1 MSMVAKQLALGAHG
15 NYVNQMDREEQSAVQ
30 RAYEANYARLRE
42 VKTRYDPQNMFRYNQ
57 NVLPLR

>member
-1 MSMVAKQLALGAHG
+1 MVAKQLALGAHR

-30 RAYEANYARLRE
+30 RAYGAKYARLRE
-42 VKTRYDPQNMFRYNQ
+42 AKTRYDPQNMFRYDQ